1 MMQVET
7 CGRRLRVARS
17 FAKSPPMSSSSDIA
31 FTPAVKAVQQQRG
44 SRAGYARMEKKGGW
58 SRTVTPELAEF
69 IAAMDSCYLATANAA
84 GQPYIQH
91 RGGPPGFLK
100 VLDESTMGFADFSG
114 NRQYITT
121 GNLSENPRAFLF
133 LMDYVRLRRIKLWG
147 TARVVTND
155 PALVLRLFPEGYE
168 AKPEQ
173 AILFTLEAWDV
184 NCPQHIPQMLPAADV
199 AVTFQRLKQR
209 IAELE
214 AENAELRGE
223 TLANRSCS

>member
-100 VLDESTMGFADFSG
+100 VLDESTLGFADFSG

-223 TLANRSCS
+223 TLANR

>member
-1 MMQVET
+1 MQVET

-100 VLDESTMGFADFSG
+100 VLDESTLGFADFSG

-223 TLANRSCS
+223 TLANR

>member
-100 VLDESTMGFADFSG
+100 VLDESTLGFADFSG

-223 TLANRSCS
+223 TLANG